1 MSKRL
6 TVLSV
11 IISINLL
18 VCGCGL
24 FSGEAPIDEGVV
36 IAPKSK
42 IRSSTAPV
50 ALDVAEVKRGDK
62 VDILDQAEVKTPTR
76 VEEWY
81 RVRTRGK
88 DSITGWIE
96 ARSIIN
102 KAIASQIDTL
112 FDQSRSILSQGT
124 GRLKVQTR
132 LRVEPGSDGEIA
144 TLLSRNTPVEIVGT
158 VRTAYKPNRDEGD
171 SGAAEAEEEPEART
185 VLWYQVRLS
194 ETEVLRAGFVGAQ
207 QVQLD
212 VPDEILH
219 LEGDGRRFTSW
230 IVFDQTKLKSGE
242 LKNNYIGLMK
252 GLGTEGPIDF
262 TRIWVLNYNPDT
274 RRYNGSYIEGDL
286 RGILPITLDTDSGLK
301 GFSFQEL
308 DADNKPV
315 TVKYQLVRE
324 SVTRVRVARLSPKI
338 QIRKSRR

>member
-1 MSKRL
+1 MNKKL
-6 TVLSV
+6 IILSV
-11 IISINLL
+11 IIFVNLL
-18 VCGCGL
+18 LSGCG
-24 FSGEAPIDEGVV
+24 GESAVDEGVV

-62 VDILDQAEVKTPTR
+62 LDILDQAEVRTPTR

-88 DSITGWIE
+88 DSATGWIE
-96 ARSIIN
+96 SRSVIN
-102 KAIASQIDTL
+102 KAVVSKIDTL
-112 FDQSRSILSQGT
+112 FDQSKSILSQGT

-132 LRVEPGSDGEIA
+132 LRVEPSNEGDVA
-144 TLLSRNTPVEIVGT
+144 TLLSRGTDVEIVGT
-158 VRTAYKPNRDEGD
+158 VRTTYKPDRIQSD
-171 SGAAEAEEEPEART
+171 SEAAEAEEEPETRT
-185 VLWYQVRLS
+185 VLWYQVRLP

-219 LEGDGRRFTSW
+219 LEGDGRRFTGW
-230 IVFDQTKLKSGE
+230 IVFDQTKLRTGE

-286 RGILPITLDTDSGLK
+286 RGVLPITLGTASGRK
-301 GFSFQEL
+301 GFSFQEI
-308 DADNKPV
+308 DANNKPV
-315 TVKYQLVRE
+315 AVEYELVRD
-324 SVTRVRVARLSPKI
+324 SASHVRVKRLSPKI
-338 QIRKSRR
+338 QVKKPRR

>member
-1 MSKRL
+1 MGKKL
-6 TVLSV
+6 TVLSA

-18 VCGCGL
+18 VSGCGL

-81 RVRTRGK
+81 RIRTRGK

-112 FDQSRSILSQGT
+112 FDQSKSTVSQGT

-132 LRVEPGSDGEIA
+132 LRVEPSSEGEVA

-171 SGAAEAEEEPEART
+171 SAAEAEEEPETRT
-185 VLWYQVRLS
+185 VLWYQVRLP
-194 ETEVLRAGFVGAQ
+194 ETEVLRAGFVGAR

-219 LEGDGRRFTSW
+219 LEGDGRRFTGW
-230 IVFDQTKLKSGE
+230 IVFDQTRLKSGE

-286 RGILPITLDTDSGLK
+286 RGILPITLDNESGRK

-308 DADNKPV
+308 DANNKPV
-315 TVKYQLVRE
+315 TVEYQLVRE
-324 SVTRVRVARLSPKI
+324 NVTRVRVARLSPKI
-338 QIRKSRR
+338 QVKKPRR